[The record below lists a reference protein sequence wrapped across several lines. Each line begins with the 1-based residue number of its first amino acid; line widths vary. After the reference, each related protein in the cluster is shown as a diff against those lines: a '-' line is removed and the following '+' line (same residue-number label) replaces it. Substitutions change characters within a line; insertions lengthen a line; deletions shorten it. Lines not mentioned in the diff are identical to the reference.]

1 MNEPVSSP
9 RIRVPEMIDYKK
21 IPEKIKKFEE
31 IMEHFFRQD
40 PIEYANKT
48 LRNNVED
55 YNLLIATKK
64 QEFKKR
70 SDELE
75 AIFQTI
81 KENENQI
88 KEYDKRLEN
97 EKPDQQIPDSIEA
110 YNQKVQD
117 RNRLVE
123 KQKELVDEY
132 NSMHETYAKEVDE
145 FNKTSAQKN
154 SQLDDI
160 EKKNK
165 ENASNYQQWISS
177 SGPEKFY
184 GDINRFYAS
193 LQKEKRDNKDN
204 IPDLDDHVFKI
215 GKIRKELGVLTQSK
229 HKSSLNGLLI
239 VETTVCNSETSYM
252 LVDTG
257 ASLTSLTD
265 EMVDILNLREFIGEE
280 IEITLPNALRIKA
293 PQLLI
298 PGISVNGMQ
307 AEYIKGIVLRESIA
321 GVDGCLGLSFLD
333 RFDWSIHMDGTSK
346 YLVLKLPGRHEIK
359 KEFDVFICYKTEALD
374 IAEQVFNILTEAGY
388 NPFLSHRSLEKIGT
402 TEYQK
407 AIDNTLETVDHF
419 VVICSSA
426 EHLNTPWVEAEW
438 RLFEGLKRS
447 GKKKGNIIPV
457 LCENITENDL
467 PFSLQRYNAVKIDDL
482 NFKKTIMNYLPR

>member
-1 MNEPVSSP
+1 
-9 RIRVPEMIDYKK
+9 MIDYKRIPDQVKK
-21 IPEKIKKFEE
+21 IEE
-31 IMEHFFRQD
+31 AMERYFRQG
-40 PIEYANKT
+40 PIEHAKKT
-48 LRNNVED
+48 LKNNIED

-70 SDELE
+70 SDELDS
-75 AIFQTI
+75 FLQSV
-81 KENENQI
+81 KEIEYQI
-88 KEYDKRLEN
+88 KEYDKRLGN
-97 EKPDQQIPDSIEA
+97 EKPDQQVPDSIEA
-110 YNQKVQD
+110 YNQKVND

-123 KQKELVDEY
+123 KQRKLVDEY

-145 FNKTSAQKN
+145 FNKIIAQKKN
-154 SQLDDI
+154 QLDDT
-160 EKKNK
+160 EKSIN
-165 ENASNYQQWISS
+165 ENIDNYKQWVSN
-177 SGPEKFY
+177 SGPENFY
-184 GDINRFYAS
+184 EEINRLYAA
-193 LQKEKRDNKDN
+193 LHKEKRNNRFKDPEMDNN
-204 IPDLDDHVFKI
+204 ISGI
-215 GKIRKELGVLTQSK
+215 RKIRKELGIFTQRKQSN
-229 HKSSLNGLLI
+229 SINGMLI

-257 ASLTSLTD
+257 ASLTSLTE
-265 EMVDILNLREFIGEE
+265 EMVDILSLREFMGEE

-307 AEYIKGIVLRESIA
+307 AEYIKGIVLRESMA

-346 YLVLKLPGRHEIK
+346 HLGLKLPERHGIE

-374 IAEQVFNILTEAGY
+374 IAEQVFNILSEAGY

-419 VVICSSA
+419 IVICSSS

-447 GKKKGNIIPV
+447 GKKKGNIVPV
-457 LCENITENDL
+457 LCENVTENDL
-467 PFSLQRYNAVKIDDL
+467 PFSLQRYNAVKINDPS
-482 NFKKTIMNYLPR
+482 FKKTITNYLPH